1 LEEIESGMDNVRIE
15 QHASEV
21 ILVRTMPTGITN
33 KAFTSTYS
41 HKKVSERLDEKAWD
55 DKMTMKVKGYF
66 ISNNTKSTIR
76 LQTNDGSIFIRSQE
90 GGWVWAD
97 QIIRIW
103 VPDRFNEWPE
113 WSLYSD

>member
-1 LEEIESGMDNVRIE
+1 MDNVRIE

-41 HKKVSERLDEKAWD
+41 HKKVSERLDEKTWD
-55 DKMTMKVKGYF
+55 DKMTMNVKGYF